1 MAPVPSDPPAHRR
14 RRATEDRQVTKRVTK
29 SKGAN
34 VMAPK
39 VFLTTA
45 IAGAAL
51 VFAVPAFAEANPRAS
66 CNGIGVSAD
75 AGEPGAIAAITLEI
89 HALVKS
95 LGFPP
100 GIVDSTFAKLHEGS
114 VEACFPS

>member
-1 MAPVPSDPPAHRR
+1 M
-14 RRATEDRQVTKRVTK
+14 TLKTLL
-29 SKGAN
+29 G
-34 VMAPK
+34 
-39 VFLTTA
+39 TA

-51 VFAVPAFAEANPRAS
+51 MFAAPAFAEADSSAS
-66 CNGIGVSAD
+66 CNGIGVSAH

-89 HALVKS
+89 HGLVKS

>member
-1 MAPVPSDPPAHRR
+1 MAPVPSDRPAHRR
-14 RRATEDRQVTKRVTK
+14 RQVTKRVTK

-34 VMAPK
+34 VMTPR

-51 VFAVPAFAEANPRAS
+51 VFAVPAFAEANPSAS
-66 CNGIGVSAD
+66 CNGIGVSAH

-100 GIVDSTFAKLHEGS
+100 GIVDSTFAKLHDGS

>member
-1 MAPVPSDPPAHRR
+1 M
-14 RRATEDRQVTKRVTK
+14 RVTE

-34 VMAPK
+34 VMTPR

-51 VFAVPAFAEANPRAS
+51 VFAVPAFAEANPSAS
-66 CNGIGVSAD
+66 CNGIGVSAH

-100 GIVDSTFAKLHEGS
+100 GIVDSTFAKLHDGS